1 MWDREAYRP
10 LLPLG
15 LYYSKVVKQEN
26 RGKLQEDLKKVFQ
39 MNQQED
45 TPEAGYERWE
55 EFLKAWGP
63 KYRSIGSMLGKVRYR
78 LYFTYLNYAPAAR
91 RMLSTTNWGE
101 RLHRD

>member
-1 MWDREAYRP
+1 MWDREAYSP

-39 MNQQED
+39 MNQLED

-55 EFLKAWGP
+55 GFLKAWGQR
-63 KYRSIGSMLGKVRYR
+63 YRSIGSMLGKVRYS
-78 LYFTYLNYAPAAR
+78 LYFT
-91 RMLSTTNWGE
+91 
-101 RLHRD
+101 